1 LDQDLTV
8 GRVFKFNLKCLKC
21 SVEVNGKVMRQSSQ
35 KEELNGYGVMFV
47 KLTDAEKMGI
57 NAIIKD
63 LEKGGARDFSREGDG
78 TVPADSEVAER
89 THQRKTAARYK
100 LLHEAILTSEI
111 RIREQAKNKYHPH
124 FFMEYI
130 AAALIGYTNRMRMS
144 VIGSLVKILWAP
156 KSGIRLMMEPRR
168 ILDTGDKT

>member
-1 LDQDLTV
+1 MANITLRTIRIKKLYL
-8 GRVFKFNLKCLKC
+8 GLKLYT
-21 SVEVNGKVMRQSSQ
+21 N
-35 KEELNGYGVMFV
+35 
-47 KLTDAEKMGI
+47 
-57 NAIIKD
+57 
-63 LEKGGARDFSREGDG
+63 
-78 TVPADSEVAER
+78 
-89 THQRKTAARYK
+89 
-100 LLHEAILTSEI
+100 ILYEI